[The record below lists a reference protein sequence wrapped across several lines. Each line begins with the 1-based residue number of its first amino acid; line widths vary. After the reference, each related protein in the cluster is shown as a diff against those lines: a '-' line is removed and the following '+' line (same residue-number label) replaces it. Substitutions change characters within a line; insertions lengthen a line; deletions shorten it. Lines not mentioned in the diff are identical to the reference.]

1 LITSHGLLAATEP
14 RFPQAWRA
22 SVAIAVAGAAHSGDD
37 LNDRQPGCRR
47 ELPRAT
53 NDPPQ
58 EGISITGIGEN
69 CGGGVDFSVSSGSV
83 QGAVFVGRLAS
94 KTGTTTVTGA
104 GTWTYL
110 DLSGVS
116 ARGQWN
122 VLRTGL

>member
-1 LITSHGLLAATEP
+1 M
-14 RFPQAWRA
+14 
-22 SVAIAVAGAAHSGDD
+22 
-37 LNDRQPGCRR
+37 
-47 ELPRAT
+47 
-53 NDPPQ
+53 
-58 EGISITGIGEN
+58 
-69 CGGGVDFSVSSGSV
+69 